1 MRGFVVADQ
10 NLRTV
15 ETLIG
20 VTLIFM
26 GFIGNLL
33 SITGKYETDYFTV
46 ITFLFGVILFV
57 HGSGQTWHKWIII
70 GMAAVLAVVFW
81 IRGEVGTL
89 SQLTLFW
96 GTLIVLLFYMFFVK
110 ESKPREDSTHKGA
123 GTGD

>member
-1 MRGFVVADQ
+1 MVADR

-26 GFIGNLL
+26 GFIGNFL
-33 SITGKYETDYFTV
+33 SMAGRYETDYFTV
-46 ITFLFGVILFV
+46 VTFLFGVTLFV
-57 HGSGQTWHKWIII
+57 HGSGRTWHKWIII
-70 GMAAVLAVVFW
+70 SMAAVLALVFW

-96 GTLIVLLFYMFFVK
+96 GTLTVLLFYMFFVK
-110 ESKPREDSTHKGA
+110 ESKPDEDTTRKGA
-123 GTGD
+123 